1 MALQSITEIY
11 IGGTKIP
18 AFQRIILQQQIDS
31 HHTFEVVC
39 RMDVLEKLSTEVAQE
54 TKNFLGETVTMQI
67 TALDDF
73 TGYKKLE
80 FKGVVTQ
87 VKNVKGFNQNTGDTV
102 IITAQSPTFLADDGP
117 HYASHNDVSISEII
131 EKTFRDYDSSKLEIQ
146 IEPVDD
152 DTIHYSVQQ
161 NESCYNYASR
171 LAAQYGEWFYYNGK
185 KLIFGKPE
193 TEELALT
200 YGFDLKEYHLNL
212 MPKSHNYKFYTKD
225 YLLDEVHEKDS
236 KEETSGA
243 GGYSGFV
250 NNKANTIFSKETKIW
265 HNLFNDPKSKNRL
278 DKSIA
283 LQKKAIEI
291 QQVKL
296 TGVSDNPGVALGNI
310 VKVEGGRYRVI
321 GVTHSNN
328 ENGDYKNRFEAV
340 TAEFDAY
347 PRTNIQAFPRS
358 QSQTAI
364 VVENADPDGIGR
376 IKVQF
381 PWQKE
386 MGEMTPWIRIVTS
399 HGGGDKGFQ
408 FIPEIDE
415 EVLIGFEGG
424 NAEKPYMLGSL
435 YHGTAKA
442 ESWKTEKND
451 IKAIKTRS
459 GHTIEFNDAKDAE
472 SITITDKS
480 GNKIFLNTKDSSMHI
495 NAPANMTFTADTID
509 IKAKNALT
517 MSSAESTIN
526 IDAKEDIGMAS
537 SNATVK
543 IEAKKEMKMSSK
555 DDVVNINAK
564 TDVNLKGDTTVNL
577 SSGTELNIKGGS
589 KIKIESADT
598 DIF

>member
-1 MALQSITEIY
+1 MALQTITDIY

-31 HHTFEVVC
+31 HHIFEIVC
-39 RMDVLEKLSTEVAQE
+39 RMDVLEKFSTELAQE
-54 TKNFLGETVTMQI
+54 TKNFLGEMVTMQI
-67 TALDDF
+67 GALDDF

-102 IITAQSPTFLADDGP
+102 IIAGKSPTFLADDGP

-131 EKTFRDYDSSKLEIQ
+131 EKTFREYDSSKLEVQ
-146 IEPVDD
+146 IEPADD

-161 NESCYNYASR
+161 NESCYAYASR

-212 MPKSHNYKFYTKD
+212 MPQSHNYKFYTKD
-225 YLLDEVHEKDS
+225 YLLDEVHEKDA

-243 GGYSGFV
+243 GGYNGFV

-291 QQVKL
+291 QQVKI
-296 TGVSDNPGVALGNI
+296 TGVSDNPGVKLGNI
-310 VKVEGGRYRVI
+310 VTVEGGRYRVI

-347 PRTNIQAFPRS
+347 PNTNIQAFPTS
-358 QSQTAI
+358 QSQTAV
-364 VVENADPDGIGR
+364 VVENADPEGIGR

-495 NAPANMTFTADTID
+495 HAPANMTFTADTID

-517 MSSAESTIN
+517 MSSAESTIK

-537 SNATVK
+537 SDATVK
-543 IEAKKEMKMSSK
+543 IEAKQEMKVSSK
-555 DDVVNINAK
+555 ADVVTINAK
-564 TDVNLKGDTTVNL
+564 KDVNLKGDTTVNL
-577 SSGTELNIKGGS
+577 TSGTELNIKGGS